1 MMKHTPFSLMLIAV
15 LAFSINPII
24 AKIISD
30 EVSFMGTLLVRFL
43 FVVLFLPLIVVL
55 IKENTFRFFFK
66 ISKRRLLHLFIL
78 AIFFASNMGLF
89 YLSFNFIPIN
99 RALFIFF
106 TYPIITSI
114 MAHLFINEPITRQD
128 LISIAISFV
137 GVIAIFWKTSLTG
150 GTLIGDVM
158 VILSVL
164 MWSGY
169 IVLNRYTALREVYYK
184 QTFWIFVFSFIFL
197 LPVFIFVDSFNTFA
211 AASAKTIFLL
221 IIVGSVSTLLPYT
234 ILNYVSKHMKT
245 SVIGF
250 FILLSMVLTI
260 FLSFAFLDEEPSAN
274 VIVGG
279 ILIIF
284 AAISSVYSFDQ
295 LFSLK
300 KYVKVKLI
308 HEGWSAAVRIL
319 LRR

>member
-1 MMKHTPFSLMLIAV
+1 VKHTPFSLMLIAV

-30 EVSFMGTLLVRFL
+30 EVSFIGTLLVRFL

-55 IKENTFRFFFK
+55 IKENTLSFFFK

-78 AIFFASNMGLF
+78 AIFLAGNMALF
-89 YLSFNFIPIN
+89 YLSFDYIPIN

-114 MAHLFINEPITRQD
+114 MAHIFINEPITKQD
-128 LISIAISFV
+128 LISILISLV
-137 GVIAIFWKTSLTG
+137 GVIIIFWKTSLTG
-150 GTLIGDVM
+150 GTLIGDIM
-158 VILSVL
+158 VIISVL

-184 QTFWIFVFSFIFL
+184 QTFWLFAFSFILL
-197 LPVFIFVDSFNTFA
+197 LPVFFFVDSFSTFA
-211 AASAKTIFLL
+211 AASTKTIFLL
-221 IIVGSVSTLLPYT
+221 ILVGSFSTLLPYT
-234 ILNYVSKHMKT
+234 ILNYASKHMKT

-250 FILLSMVLTI
+250 FILLSTVLTI

-274 VIVGG
+274 VIIGG

-284 AAISSVYSFDQ
+284 AAITSIYSFDK
-295 LFSLK
+295 LFSFK
-300 KYVKVKLI
+300 KYVRLKFI
-308 HEGWSAAVRIL
+308 HEGWSSAVRIL